1 VFDSSGYQNSVT
13 KKHEFVRSLMGLS
26 LVSNIGTKTL
36 EQIWAL
42 GNEKKIMIPDAAAE
56 VLSNATDLKCL
67 DTYMEILYW
76 S

>member
-1 VFDSSGYQNSVT
+1 
-13 KKHEFVRSLMGLS
+13 MGLS